1 MSFDGITV
9 HALTRELN
17 EALKGGRIVKIAQPH
32 PEELIITVKNNGS
45 KYLLLMNANA
55 SLPLI
60 YLTETNEVSP
70 LKAPGFLML
79 LRKYIGSGIIE
90 EVSQP
95 GLERVVCL
103 HIRHL
108 DEMGDEAYKNLY
120 IEIMGKYSNIIFTDD
135 EG

>member
-70 LKAPGFLML
+70 LRPRAFLCCFANT
-79 LRKYIGSGIIE
+79 S
-90 EVSQP
+90 
-95 GLERVVCL
+95 
-103 HIRHL
+103 
-108 DEMGDEAYKNLY
+108 EA
-120 IEIMGKYSNIIFTDD
+120 ES
-135 EG
+135 